1 MFIHYYHLLIV
12 TEQHFQSLFMTVY
25 LYYSFTPTKI
35 IIELFNKQAYWL
47 VAVYYPLCKITKRE
61 SGDTLIIVKGIRSN
75 HTAV

>member
-25 LYYSFTPTKI
+25 LYSFTHTTI
-35 IIELFNKQAYWL
+35 TIELFNKQAYWL

-61 SGDTLIIVKGIRSN
+61 SGDTLIIVKDIRSN
-75 HTAV
+75 HIAV